1 MNALL
6 NLVVE
11 AVSAV
16 LRWASGFA
24 HAGVI
29 DRLASDP
36 SYRNGFFW
44 GFATA
49 ATIGFIYR
57 QWRYWQGK
65 IRDLFKPSEEPVNKG
80 GPSKFGKAV
89 STTREFSM
97 SCGTLVIVVLIVAVC
112 LVVAFLAVSQ
122 HLG

>member
-1 MNALL
+1 MEALL

-16 LRWASGFA
+16 LRWVTDFA
-24 HAGVI
+24 HAEFI
-29 DRLASDP
+29 DRLASDS

-44 GFATA
+44 GVATA
-49 ATIGFIYR
+49 ATIGFLYR

-65 IRDLFKPSEEPVNKG
+65 IRDFFKPSKEPVNKD
-80 GPSKFGKAV
+80 GPSKFGTAV

-97 SCGTLVIVVLIVAVC
+97 ACGTLVIVVLIIVVC
-112 LVVAFLAVSQ
+112 VVIAFLAVSQ
-122 HLG
+122 HLR